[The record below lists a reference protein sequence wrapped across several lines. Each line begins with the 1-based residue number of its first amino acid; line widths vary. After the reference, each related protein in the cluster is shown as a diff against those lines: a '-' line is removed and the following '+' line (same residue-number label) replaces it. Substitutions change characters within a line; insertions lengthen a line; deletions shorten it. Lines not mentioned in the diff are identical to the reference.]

1 MLCIERLSHGIC
13 NVVNAGEWKPICLS
27 CKGTPLTHLFLADD
41 LLLFAEASPNQ
52 AKIINIVLDDCCC
65 SSREKV
71 YRIKTNIF
79 YSFNVSMSVARS
91 IGKTFGFT
99 IINNLGRYLG
109 MLFLH
114 SRVTKSTY
122 QEIMDKVEKRL
133 STWNASYIS
142 LTGCRSLSQSVLQ
155 AILIYV
161 I

>member
-1 MLCIERLSHGIC
+1 M
-13 NVVNAGEWKPICLS
+13 S

-41 LLLFAEASPNQ
+41 LLLFAEVSPNQ
-52 AKIINIVLDDCCC
+52 AKIINVVLDDCCC
-65 SSREKV
+65 SSREKI
-71 YRIKTNIF
+71 YRIKTNLF
-79 YSFNVSMSVARS
+79 YSSNVSMSVAKS
-91 IGKTFGFT
+91 IEKIFSFT
-99 IINNLGRYLG
+99 IIDNFGRYLG
-109 MLFLH
+109 MPFLH

-142 LTGCRSLSQSVLQ
+142 LVGRITLAQYVLQ